1 MCMAAH
7 EEECEEKPAKLIL
20 QMKSEIA
27 ALRNG
32 TAAEHPDGVSPKKK
46 QLAEH
51 LRQHPSVSNK
61 NEIAR
66 EAGIDRTTV
75 QKHYDEVRA
84 ELAEPA
90 NT

>member
-1 MCMAAH
+1 
-7 EEECEEKPAKLIL
+7 
-20 QMKSEIA
+20 MKAEIT

-32 TAAEHPDGVSPKKK
+32 TAAEYPDGVSPKKK

-51 LRQHPSVSNK
+51 LRQHPGVSDK
-61 NEIAR
+61 SETAR

-75 QKHYDEVRA
+75 QKCYDEVRA
-84 ELAEPA
+84 ELTEPA